1 MVAPLIILSV
11 KVQTHFTI
19 RIGLLDLDF
28 RLDKNESAN
37 TLKLFFLQTGNKLS
51 IFCGIEGISTVF
63 LSKFQEWHSGFME
76 DCPDGELTKEQFVE
90 MYNKVIISYSFIY
103 HWIVK
108 NIRTNVMKTRYFLAD
123 EQTDSVKSSSAHLML
138 TEVAPSTSGSS
149 CLLFTSLLPAVPRR
163 SWRGLLRCMTLM
175 VMVLL
180 TSMSWK
186 GKW

>member
-1 MVAPLIILSV
+1 MTILSV

-19 RIGLLDLDF
+19 RIRLLDLNF

-103 HWIVK
+103 H
-108 NIRTNVMKTRYFLAD
+108 
-123 EQTDSVKSSSAHLML
+123 
-138 TEVAPSTSGSS
+138 
-149 CLLFTSLLPAVPRR
+149 
-163 SWRGLLRCMTLM
+163 
-175 VMVLL
+175 
-180 TSMSWK
+180 
-186 GKW
+186 

>member
-19 RIGLLDLDF
+19 RIRLLDLDF

-51 IFCGIEGISTVF
+51 IFCGIGGISTVF

-103 HWIVK
+103 H
-108 NIRTNVMKTRYFLAD
+108 
-123 EQTDSVKSSSAHLML
+123 
-138 TEVAPSTSGSS
+138 
-149 CLLFTSLLPAVPRR
+149 
-163 SWRGLLRCMTLM
+163 
-175 VMVLL
+175 
-180 TSMSWK
+180 
-186 GKW
+186 